1 MIGNLVTRLF
11 KNSGAA
17 FSKTSPAET
26 RLRRQLTTI
35 VHGEQATVNRL
46 VSHEKVRNPGHNEQW
61 YLEKVLYD
69 LRR

>member
-11 KNSGAA
+11 KNPGTV

-35 VHGEQATVNRL
+35 VHGEQSTINRL